1 MPLWLSVA
9 SALLLLRAPAQAPR
23 RVLPV
28 HRLGAPRA
36 AAPDAALPG
45 VNAGIVEYEVDV
57 LKPLGLQVRP
67 GANVACDRRTRARAP
82 SRLKRCT
89 PCRPAPHT
97 RSRTHSRLSQ
107 FEEQPGRGVVVSL
120 AYAGGNGAR
129 QGIRAGDLVVATSAS
144 VGDAMWAKD
153 TLAGVQT
160 AISTRI
166 GQSVR
171 LRLQRRGDR
180 DARPWEVPLNHTY
193 EVELRQPLG
202 LVLRQ
207 RGGVDDASQTAGWVE
222 VAEVDPEGTAAASG
236 MVRLGDAVVATSGTL
251 GNSMWEKS
259 SAEGVTAA
267 IGTRFALSDTVR
279 RDRRRDAAGM
289 RPTIGRT
296 HVHTHPGAAHTPGPH
311 HLHRPKVPRQG
322 TGREAPPIVRFD
334 PGLNAQVRLRLR
346 RTEAI
351 GPWATEL
358 WQAGRGER
366 DSLSPQALSAYR
378 AQARALLSL

>member
-1 MPLWLSVA
+1 M
-9 SALLLLRAPAQAPR
+9 
-23 RVLPV
+23 
-28 HRLGAPRA
+28 
-36 AAPDAALPG
+36 
-45 VNAGIVEYEVDV
+45 
-57 LKPLGLQVRP
+57 
-67 GANVACDRRTRARAP
+67 
-82 SRLKRCT
+82 
-89 PCRPAPHT
+89 
-97 RSRTHSRLSQ
+97 
-107 FEEQPGRGVVVSL
+107 VSL

-222 VAEVDPEGTAAASG
+222 VAEVDPEGTAAESG

-279 RDRRRDAAGM
+279 RDWRRDGAEMPRDAPGNR
-289 RPTIGRT
+289 RP
-296 HVHTHPGAAHTPGPH
+296 HTHPGHTHPGHIP
-311 HLHRPKVPRQG
+311 LHRLKVLREG
-322 TGREAPPIVRFD
+322 TGREESPNRRPHPSHAQCAGPSTSPTHRSDRPVGYGVVGGRPRRAGCPLTGGAPCISRAGVHCFCCRCCCGACAPSVPRAGVHCCCCSDLGAISARSEPMAPAARSTAA
-334 PGLNAQVRLRLR
+334 PGQR
-346 RTEAI
+346 RS
-351 GPWATEL
+351 PWARRCKRRCML
-358 WQAGRGER
+358 SVCRYFAGSVGGAGRWHLMMR
-366 DSLSPQALSAYR
+366 R
-378 AQARALLSL
+378 